1 MVHKISI
8 ITAVYNAENFI
19 EDLIRSLRSQT
30 YKNFE
35 WIVVDGAST
44 DKTLEILNDI
54 KDLNIIIISEPDFG
68 IYDAINKGIKKSS
81 GEYYLVL
88 GADDK
93 LFEFALEI
101 YSKSINANS
110 DIITANILNNNRII
124 SPNIGPAWRSGMFHW
139 ISQHSVGTLIR
150 KSLHDQYGYYS
161 SKFPIAADQLFIKN
175 CAINGARFLSVKDIV
190 GEFGSNGVSSTDKI
204 GGLSE
209 YYRIQLITGE
219 NKLIQT
225 ILFFARL
232 TKVLLSDKNNG

>member
-1 MVHKISI
+1 MEYKISV
-8 ITAVYNAENFI
+8 ITAVYNSQSVI
-19 EDLIRSLRSQT
+19 ERLIHSLRSQT

-44 DKTLEILNDI
+44 DKTLEILNNI
-54 KDLNIIIISEPDFG
+54 KDLNIVIISEPDFG
-68 IYDAINKGIKKSS
+68 IYDALNKGIKKSS

-93 LFEFALEI
+93 LFESALEI
-101 YSKSINANS
+101 YSKNIRNNI
-110 DIITANILNNNRII
+110 DIISANILNNNRII

-150 KSLHDQYGYYS
+150 KALHDQYGYYS
-161 SKFPIAADQLFIKN
+161 SKFPIAADQLFIKS
-175 CAINGARFLSVKDIV
+175 CAINRARFLSVNDIV

-209 YYRIQLITGE
+209 FYRIQIMTGE
-219 NKLIQT
+219 NILIQT
-225 ILFFARL
+225 ILFFSRL
-232 TKVLLSDKNNG
+232 TRVLLSNYNG

>member
-1 MVHKISI
+1 MDYKISV
-8 ITAVYNAENFI
+8 ITAVYNAESFI
-19 EDLIRSLRSQT
+19 ENLIHSLRFQT

-44 DKTLEILNDI
+44 DKTLEILNNI
-54 KDLNIIIISEPDFG
+54 KDLNISIISESDFG
-68 IYDAINKGIKKSS
+68 IYDALNKGIRKSS

-93 LFEFALEI
+93 LFESALEV
-101 YSKSINANS
+101 YSKNIKNNI
-110 DIITANILNNNRII
+110 DIITANILNNDRVI

-150 KSLHDQYGYYS
+150 KDLHDKYGYYS
-161 SKFPIAADQLFIKN
+161 SKFPIAADQLFIKS
-175 CAINGARFLSVKDIV
+175 CAINGVRFSVINYVV
-190 GEFGSNGVSSTDKI
+190 GEFGNNGISSTDKI

-219 NKLIQT
+219 DRLLQT
-225 ILFFARL
+225 FLFVARLFKVLFF
-232 TKVLLSDKNNG
+232 DK

>member
-1 MVHKISI
+1 MDYKISV
-8 ITAVYNAENFI
+8 ITAVYNAEIFI
-19 EDLIRSLRSQT
+19 EDLICSLRSQT

-54 KDLNIIIISEPDFG
+54 KDLNISIISESDFG
-68 IYDAINKGIKKSS
+68 IYDALNKGIKKSS

-101 YSKSINANS
+101 YSKHLASNS

-150 KSLHDQYGYYS
+150 KTLHDQYGYYS
-161 SKFPIAADQLFIKN
+161 SKFPIAADQFFIKS
-175 CAINGARFLSVKDIV
+175 CAINGASFLTVNNVV
-190 GEFGSNGVSSTDKI
+190 GEFGSSGVSSTDKI

-209 YYRIQLITGE
+209 YYRIQILTGE
-219 NKLIQT
+219 NTFIQT

-232 TKVLLSDKNNG
+232 TKVLLSSKNNG

>member
-54 KDLNIIIISEPDFG
+54 KDLNIIIISESDFG
-68 IYDAINKGIKKSS
+68 IYDALNKGIKKSS

-93 LFEFALEI
+93 LFESALEI
-101 YSKSINANS
+101 YSNSIIDNA
-110 DIITANILNNNRII
+110 DIITANILNNNRVIA
-124 SPNIGPAWRSGMFHW
+124 PNIGPAWRSGMFHW

-150 KSLHDQYGYYS
+150 KSLHNKYGYYS
-161 SKFPIAADQLFIKN
+161 SKFPIAADQLFIKS
-175 CAINGARFLSVKDIV
+175 CAVNGASFLSIKDIV

-232 TKVLLSDKNNG
+232 TKVLLSSKNNG